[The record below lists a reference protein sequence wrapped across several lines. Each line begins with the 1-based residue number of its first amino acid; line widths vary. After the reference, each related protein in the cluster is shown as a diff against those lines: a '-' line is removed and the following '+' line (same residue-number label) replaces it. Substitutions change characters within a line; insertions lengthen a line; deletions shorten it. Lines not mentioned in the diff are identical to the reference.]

1 MRIDKLI
8 IILFAGS
15 LMAACSST
23 SDDVEGGNSGIGKK
37 IELSFS
43 VPDYTLN
50 MTNGTAASVKSITRA
65 GTVTPGSAAEREITN
80 LYVFLFPTNSSQVL
94 IKYYISTAAFTG
106 GTWDTTNNKVIL
118 NLTQAEIG
126 MRKVYIVANCLDL
139 KAALDGV
146 TSESGFQTV
155 FRQTPKPWSSDLG
168 SPVVMSGNA
177 THDFTSGYQLNNVPL
192 IRAIAKVELNI
203 ILSSGFQ
210 VVPTIIGNS
219 LAEYKYRYVGFDQ
232 NTYVVKPDFKTPVTV
247 NSSSNI
253 WPNTSD
259 WTQWGSSLNSSPTSD
274 SGAGYT
280 LTNSKVVTLKVVTYI
295 NENDAAGSAIEINL
309 PRADEGPLPL
319 PEFGPE
325 LYRLPLPVNIVRNTW
340 YKYDVT
346 I

>member
-8 IILFAGS
+8 IILFAG
-15 LMAACSST
+15 LLLGACSSS
-23 SDDVEGGNSGIGKK
+23 SDDAEVGNSGIDKK

-80 LYVFLFPTNSSQVL
+80 LYVFLFPTTGSQDL
-94 IKYYISTAAFTG
+94 IKYYTDATTFTG
-106 GTWDTTNNKVIL
+106 GTWDTANNKVVL
-118 NLTQAEIG
+118 NLTQAEVG
-126 MRKVYIVANCLDL
+126 ARKVYVVANCADL
-139 KAALDGV
+139 KTALDGV
-146 TSESGFQTV
+146 TSESGLQTV
-155 FRQTPKPWSSDLG
+155 FRQTPKPWSSDFG
-168 SPVVMSGNA
+168 SPILMSGNA
-177 THDFTSGYQLNNVPL
+177 THDFINNYQLNNVPL

-247 NSSSNI
+247 NSSYNT

-295 NENDAAGSAIEINL
+295 NENDVAGSAIEINL
-309 PRADEGPLPL
+309 PRADEGPLPP

-325 LYRLPLPVNIVRNTW
+325 LYRLPLPVNIARNTW
-340 YKYDVT
+340 YKYNVT